1 VFPSSLYI
9 LLQSPRLPACANH
22 IPFTTRFRSLLTK
35 WRLSRVYNLQKGSN
49 ETGDTSKSRSDDSGT
64 TGDGRGLRSRLASGR
79 GNSGVGAVVGR
90 AVVADDRR
98 GGGDRLGDGA
108 RAVSDGQ
115 GGGLS
120 DGVGHGAV
128 GDLSRTRAVGGV
140 DIDNLGDDGSTV
152 LVGADSSSGGNDGGD
167 GELHFV
173 GIRLILG
180 ELD

>member
-1 VFPSSLYI
+1 MFPGSLYI

-90 AVVADDRR
+90 AEK
-98 GGGDRLGDGA
+98 
-108 RAVSDGQ
+108 
-115 GGGLS
+115 
-120 DGVGHGAV
+120 
-128 GDLSRTRAVGGV
+128 
-140 DIDNLGDDGSTV
+140 STV
-152 LVGADSSSGGNDGGD
+152 SNDAPT
-167 GELHFV
+167 V
-173 GIRLILG
+173 RNLICAKLTSRG
-180 ELD
+180 R